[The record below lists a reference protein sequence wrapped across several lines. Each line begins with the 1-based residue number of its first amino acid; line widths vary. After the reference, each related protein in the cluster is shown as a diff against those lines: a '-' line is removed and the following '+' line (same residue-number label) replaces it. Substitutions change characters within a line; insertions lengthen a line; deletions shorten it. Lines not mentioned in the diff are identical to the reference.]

1 MIAVS
6 TDLLIYLLFAGWVL
20 LVLAGF
26 YLCYYV
32 GYSSALEDT
41 RQQFGQHTIRH
52 IIVEDDEYDEDDW
65 ELEPELGFEDY
76 MEDLKQEVW
85 ESMEETYER

>member
-1 MIAVS
+1 MIAIS
-6 TDLLIYLLFAGWVL
+6 TDALIYLLFAGWVL
-20 LVLAGF
+20 LVVAGF

-41 RQQFGQHTIRH
+41 NRQFGQTRRH
-52 IIVEDDEYDEDDW
+52 IVIEDDDYDDDDW
-65 ELEPELGFEDY
+65 ELGIQLDSEDY

-85 ESMEETYER
+85 ENMEDNYER

>member
-20 LVLAGF
+20 LVVAGF

-41 RQQFGQHTIRH
+41 SRQFGQTRRH
-52 IIVEDDEYDEDDW
+52 IVIEDDDYDDDDW
-65 ELEPELGFEDY
+65 ELGIQLDSEDY

-85 ESMEETYER
+85 ENMEDNYER